1 MNMPVGGWIRILVL
15 ALVAAAPVAAA
26 AQAYPTKPIR
36 IVVPFAPGG
45 ASDVLARL
53 VGQKLSERLGQPVIV
68 ENKPG
73 ATTTLGAAEVAKAP
87 ADGYTLYLMPGTHAL
102 VPSLVAKVPFHVA
115 NDFTMVAMLGTQPYM
130 IFANPKQPFSTFA
143 EMLAYARANPGQLSM
158 GVSDAVTLVTASTL
172 KSVAKID
179 INVINYKGGGP
190 QNTDLLGNQI
200 ATAVVT
206 PNLMPQQRD
215 GKLRSIAVT
224 TPQRLSFLPDS
235 PTIAESIPG
244 SQFDIHT
251 WYAVA
256 GPANLPK
263 PIVDRLHAEIAKL
276 VADGDFRRRLDDLG
290 VVRPSDTRPEAA
302 TAAMRAYQE
311 RMAKLIDAAGIKPE

>member
-1 MNMPVGGWIRILVL
+1 MFDRL
-15 ALVAAAPVAAA
+15 ALLAGALLLAICQAAA
-26 AQAYPTKPIR
+26 AQPYPTRTIKL
-36 IVVPFAPGG
+36 VVPFGPGG
-45 ASDVLARL
+45 SADAIARPLAD
-53 VGQKLSERLGQPVIV
+53 KLGTALGQTVVVDNRPGGLTVI
-68 ENKPG
+68 G
-73 ATTTLGAAEVAKAP
+73 ADLVAKSP
-87 ADGYTLYLMPGTHAL
+87 PDGYTLYLMPGTHAL
-102 VPSLVAKVPFHVA
+102 VPSLVARVPFHVA

-130 IFANPKQPFSTFA
+130 IFANPKQPFATFA

-256 GPANLPK
+256 GPANLPR
-263 PIVDRLHAEIAKL
+263 PIVERLHGEIAKL
-276 VADGDFRRRLDDLG
+276 VAEGDFRRRLDDLG
-290 VVRPSDTRPEAA
+290 VVKPADTRPEAA
-302 TAAMRAYQE
+302 TAAMKTYQE
-311 RMAKLIDAAGIKPE
+311 RMARLIEAAGIKPE

>member
-1 MNMPVGGWIRILVL
+1 MFDRLALLAGGLVL
-15 ALVAAAPVAAA
+15 AVCQAAAG
-26 AQAYPTKPIR
+26 QSYPTKSIKL
-36 IVVPFAPGG
+36 VVPFGPGG
-45 ASDVLARL
+45 SADAIARPLAD
-53 VGQKLSERLGQPVIV
+53 KLGTALGQSVVVDNRPGGLTVI
-68 ENKPG
+68 G
-73 ATTTLGAAEVAKAP
+73 ADLVAKAP